1 MHPTWVYTVPWQ
13 GGCCCWDMLCGF
25 FTLRV
30 HPELVLLAAGMGF
43 HGRSAKA
50 VLPLLLYCF
59 ISLASP
65 GIPAGLSIGKCF
77 SPLNM

>member
-1 MHPTWVYTVPWQ
+1 MCPTRVLYGAMA
-13 GGCCCWDMLCGF
+13 GGLLLLGRVVWF
-25 FTLRV
+25 FTRRV
-30 HPELVLLAAGMGF
+30 HPEPVLLVAGTGF

-59 ISLASP
+59 ISLAIL

-77 SPLNM
+77 FPLNM